1 MIDKSVAIIDDN
13 RSIAFSSLTNIVNKT
28 AHYYFEHGINR
39 NNNIAILG
47 NNSIEYVIAI
57 YALWKIGAIPVPIN
71 TRLTDN
77 EITSILHSSNCNI
90 LLHDSNF
97 TNRFTEIDSIIMV
110 VKSEGQTLKTPTELN
125 PNDTAVIIYTSGSS
139 GKPKGVEITNNNL
152 YQSYIAATKSFA
164 FSSSDKFLASL
175 PFYHIGGFAIIN
187 RALLS
192 GGTLVLP
199 KSIKQ
204 MDIVESMTKQ
214 NPTVVSLVPTMLKR
228 MLKDKVKP
236 NNKLRYLFLGGGPS
250 DNALINTALS
260 EHWLVVKVY
269 GSSETTAMVTASW
282 GNSLK
287 MNPSSAGKPFSDIKI
302 VILSES
308 YSIVDN
314 NIIGE
319 IAIKGS
325 TIAKGYYNN
334 SKLWEEKI
342 HKEFYLT
349 GDFGYLNSD
358 GVLFVVARRTDL
370 IVSGGENIDPKE
382 IEKYLND
389 LDEVNESLVLPIDH
403 SEWGQ
408 IPVAIIVLNES
419 ASITEQRIIEYLKSK
434 ISSYKIPKKILFA
447 SAIPKT
453 ELGKVNMK
461 QIERT
466 FKDFA

>member
-1 MIDKSVAIIDDN
+1 MIDKSIAIIDDN
-13 RSIAFSSLTNIVNKT
+13 KSIPFSSLTNIVNKT
-28 AHYYFEHGINR
+28 AQYYLEQGINR
-39 NNNIAILG
+39 SNNVAILG
-47 NNSIEYVIAI
+47 NNSIKYVITI

-77 EITSILHSSNCNI
+77 EITSILFSANCGT

-97 TNRFTEIDSIIMV
+97 TNSFRDVASIKMV
-110 VKSEGQTLKTPTELN
+110 IKYKGAILKTSTELN

-152 YQSYIAATKSFA
+152 YQSYIAATKSFG
-164 FSSSDKFLASL
+164 FSGSDKFLASL

-204 MDIVESMTKQ
+204 MDIVKSMAKQ
-214 NPTVVSLVPTMLKR
+214 NPTVVSFVPTMLKR
-228 MLKDKVKP
+228 MLKDEVKP

-250 DNALINTALS
+250 DNDLINTALN
-260 EHWLVVKVY
+260 EHWSVVKVY

-282 GNSLK
+282 GKNLK
-287 MNPSSAGKPFSDIKI
+287 MNPAAAGKPFSDIEII
-302 VILSES
+302 VLSES

-342 HKEFYLT
+342 LKGFYLT

-389 LDEVNESLVLPIDH
+389 LDEVYESLVLPITNL
-403 SEWGQ
+403 EWGQ
-408 IPVAIIVLNES
+408 IVATIIVLNKS

-447 SAIPKT
+447 TAIPKT
-453 ELGKVNMK
+453 ELGKVNIK
-461 QIERT
+461 QIESM
-466 FKDFA
+466 FNDFA